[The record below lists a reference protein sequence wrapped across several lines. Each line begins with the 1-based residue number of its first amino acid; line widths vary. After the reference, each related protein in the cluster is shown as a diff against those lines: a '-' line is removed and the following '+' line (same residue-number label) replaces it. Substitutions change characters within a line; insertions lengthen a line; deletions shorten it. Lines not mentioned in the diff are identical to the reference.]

1 MWECE
6 GTLSVLCTV
15 TLWHSS
21 LLLWWPSPPS
31 PAPWDLQCP
40 AGEIPARIHSL
51 YTPSEKLGFE
61 RGWLSGSTGSWVI
74 IVLCALVGWCF
85 LFVGFW
91 ATCQIMLFK
100 CIYWHFKRSFSY
112 FEQCASSLSLTHTHI
127 YGKCF
132 STRENP
138 NSDLWMS
145 AWKISLFKN
154 DWAPINYI
162 RMQFYPCYHFEKAQP
177 GSTTCTHMWLKCH
190 YTVLPYEKMGFLVQT
205 RTHWVWLLLFLNA
218 WQDTARSMIFRWVVC
233 SHFWNDLSPLTA
245 L

>member
-61 RGWLSGSTGSWVI
+61 RGWVSGSIGSWVI

-112 FEQCASSLSLTHTHI
+112 FEQCASSLSLTHTHTSMGNVLAPGKIQTQIFECLPEKYLYSKMTEHLLII
-127 YGKCF
+127 YECNFIPVTILRKL
-132 STRENP
+132 SQ
-138 NSDLWMS
+138 
-145 AWKISLFKN
+145 
-154 DWAPINYI
+154 AP
-162 RMQFYPCYHFEKAQP
+162 PP
-177 GSTTCTHMWLKCH
+177 VLTC
-190 YTVLPYEKMGFLVQT
+190 
-205 RTHWVWLLLFLNA
+205 
-218 WQDTARSMIFRWVVC
+218 D
-233 SHFWNDLSPLTA
+233 
-245 L
+245 